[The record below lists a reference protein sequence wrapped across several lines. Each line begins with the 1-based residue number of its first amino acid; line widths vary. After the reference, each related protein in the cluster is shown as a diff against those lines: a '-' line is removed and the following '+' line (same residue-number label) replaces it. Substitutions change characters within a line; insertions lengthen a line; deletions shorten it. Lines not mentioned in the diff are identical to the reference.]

1 MRFSAIISGVRA
13 PSPWRSFAVAVVV
26 ILLLAGLPVAVYLDL
41 RDLSARA
48 LRRQA
53 GDINA
58 IVSSI
63 RTFYASDVVERVL
76 DSPGNTQVLPN
87 YRSVPGAIPIPA
99 TLSIELGRIISEQQ
113 SSIGYRFVSDYPF
126 LNRAPHVLD
135 QFERNALTQLRADPR
150 SQVIAFSTGRTREH
164 VRMATPVIMGQ
175 ACVSCHNTHPD
186 SPKRDWKVGDV
197 RGIQEVSVAMP
208 IATDLWSLRHLL
220 VYFAFA
226 AVAGVGFIVLERRQA
241 AVIRGINAE
250 LSNTNAFL
258 ADISAKISRYLSPQ
272 VYRSIFSGEMDTT
285 IHTKRK
291 KLTIFFSD
299 IKDFTPAT
307 EQLQPEDLTAFL
319 NEYLTEMS
327 RIALAHG
334 GTIDKFIGDAIL
346 VFFGDP
352 DTKGDAK
359 DAKACVRMAIAMQRR
374 LRELANAWHDRGL
387 LRPFGVRMGINTG
400 YCNVGN
406 FGSAERMDYTIIGA
420 EANLAARLQ
429 HMAEPGGIVMSYETY
444 ALVKDIVVAHA
455 LPPITMKGITREVI
469 PYIVERPTEVAGEEG
484 MVVSEHT
491 AGLDLRLDLANI
503 DDAEVE
509 RASSILR
516 NAMDALVRRKARGGS
531 HVN

>member
-1 MRFSAIISGVRA
+1 MRNSAMLNGVRT
-13 PSPWRSFAVAVVV
+13 PSWWRSVAVAIVVV
-26 ILLLAGLPVAVYLDL
+26 LLLAGLPLAVYLDL
-41 RDLSARA
+41 KDLSARA

-53 GDINA
+53 SDINA
-58 IVSSI
+58 IISSI
-63 RTFYASDVVERVL
+63 RTFYASDVVGRVL
-76 DSPGNTQVLPN
+76 DSPGTTQVLPN

-99 TLSIELGRIISEQQ
+99 TLSIELGRIVSEEQ

-126 LNRAPHVLD
+126 LNRAPHTLD
-135 QFERNALTQLRADPR
+135 QFERDAITQLRADPG

-164 VRMATPVIMGQ
+164 VRMATSVIMGQ

-186 SPKRDWKVGDV
+186 SPKRDWRVGDV
-197 RGIQEVSVAMP
+197 RGIQEVAVAMP
-208 IATDLWSLRHLL
+208 IATDLWSLRYLL
-220 VYFAFA
+220 VYFALA
-226 AVAGVGFIVLERRQA
+226 ATAGLSFILLERRQA
-241 AVIRGINAE
+241 AAIRGINAE
-250 LSNTNAFL
+250 LSGANAFL
-258 ADISAKISRYLSPQ
+258 ADISAKISHYLSPQ

-307 EQLQPEDLTAFL
+307 ERLQPEDLTAVL

-352 DTKGDAK
+352 ETKGSAE

-374 LRELANAWHDRGL
+374 LRELGDTWRDRGL
-387 LRPFGVRMGINTG
+387 QRPFGVRMGINTG

-429 HMAEPGGIVMSYETY
+429 HMAEPGSIVMSYEAY

-455 LPPITMKGITREVI
+455 LDPITMKGITREVV
-469 PYIVERPTEVAGEEG
+469 PYVVERPTEIAGEEET
-484 MVVSEHT
+484 VVSEHT

-503 DDAEVE
+503 DDADAE
-509 RASSILR
+509 RASAILR
-516 NAMDALVRRKARGGS
+516 NAMAALEQRKSRADSEAG
-531 HVN
+531 